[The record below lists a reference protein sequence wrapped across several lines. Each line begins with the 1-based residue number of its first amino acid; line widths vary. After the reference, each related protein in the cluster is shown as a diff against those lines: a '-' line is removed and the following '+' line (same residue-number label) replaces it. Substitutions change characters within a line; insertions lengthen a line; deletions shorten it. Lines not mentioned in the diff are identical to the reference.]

1 MSSAMLE
8 MLQPYNELLEKVEAY
23 FEEICEECFSNEHTR
38 ETDPDRY
45 RCEHQSGFA
54 RELAGF
60 ELIREEFIPGLRDK
74 NMAQEWSDY
83 ES

>member
-8 MLQPYNELLEKVEAY
+8 MLQPYNELLEKIDEY
-23 FEEICEECFSNEHTR
+23 FSEVCDECFSNEHTR
-38 ETDPDRY
+38 DTDPDRY

-74 NMAQEWSDY
+74 NMAQESSDY

>member
-8 MLQPYNELLEKVEAY
+8 MLQPYNELLEKIDEY
-23 FEEICEECFSNEHTR
+23 FSEVCEECFSNEHTR
-38 ETDPDRY
+38 DTDPDRY

-54 RELAGF
+54 EELAAF
-60 ELIREEFIPGLRDK
+60 KLVKEEFIPGLRDK

>member
-1 MSSAMLE
+1 MLE
-8 MLQPYNELLEKVEAY
+8 MLQPYNELLEKIDEY
-23 FEEICEECFSNEHTR
+23 FSEVCDECFSNEHTR
-38 ETDPDRY
+38 HTDPDRY

-74 NMAQEWSDY
+74 NMAQESSDY